1 ATPSPT
7 ETSRARYAAV
17 SRNTWPNSS
26 TGPTSTTVLSRS
38 PPVPEPDKTTTVVAV
53 TVTVHCVTSAQV
65 IKASEILS
73 TAVGALALDGINAR
87 MKVQP
92 HEPNRH

>member
-1 ATPSPT
+1 M
-7 ETSRARYAAV
+7 
-17 SRNTWPNSS
+17 
-26 TGPTSTTVLSRS
+26 
-38 PPVPEPDKTTTVVAV
+38 PEPDKTTTVVAV

-92 HEPNRH
+92 HEPNRHQNNGHDMAHNCCRETP